1 MKLQHCLGGL
11 EGLGPVAFDKR
22 IFAEQ
27 WEKRMFGIN
36 LALLGLSKH
45 LKEATP
51 QYPIENVPTNFKSK
65 YTAADLRKRGEAMHP
80 FDYFRYRYYEKW
92 LASVVNFLTTE
103 AYISEQELE
112 SRTTAYLNHED
123 VPTHEWQNVAIDE
136 QVIAFLRGGDSARRD
151 TDKKPQ
157 FRAGDSVR
165 VKDVKPVEHTR
176 LPGYLRAKTG
186 VIETVYDGCYAYS
199 VSTGPDGLGEPMP
212 VYLVRFDPRDIWEDN
227 SEPKSLVY
235 VGVYETY
242 LQAI

>member
-1 MKLQHCLGGL
+1 
-11 EGLGPVAFDKR
+11 
-22 IFAEQ
+22 
-27 WEKRMFGIN
+27 MFGIN

-45 LKEATP
+45 LGEATP

-112 SRTTAYLNHED
+112 SRTTAYLNHEN

-136 QVIAFLRGGDSARRD
+136 QVLVFLRGGDSARRD

-186 VIETVYDGCYAYS
+186 VIETVYGGCYAYS